1 MMESDREQGCL
12 ARSPAWTHTAV
23 PCPAPPTAFIHPM
36 ARGHTGWWER
46 TGDPPGKPV
55 HAKDSRTPCLNPK
68 TDSVLRQGLK
78 DTTIR
83 RAPVQLVPAPGAN
96 SGLHATNCYPL
107 RRHHVVQKGDWPPAA
122 RALLSRSLALSFPPE
137 TRKVWS
143 SGPSVARWGADGTS
157 VTGE

>member
-55 HAKDSRTPCLNPK
+55 HAKNSRTPCLNPK

-78 DTTIR
+78 DTTIW
-83 RAPVQLVPAPGAN
+83 RAPVQLVPHQEPTAAFTQLTATLSEGTTWFRKET
-96 SGLHATNCYPL
+96 GLQHRGLC
-107 RRHHVVQKGDWPPAA
+107 
-122 RALLSRSLALSFPPE
+122 
-137 TRKVWS
+137 
-143 SGPSVARWGADGTS
+143 
-157 VTGE
+157 